1 MTGFLASSK
10 APHLMHSDGYGLD
23 RKVPF
28 HRSYWVI
35 PGKFLAGCYP
45 GSKYRDDTDQK
56 LTALLGCGIRHVL
69 NHMEPDERDWNGLP
83 FVPYEDQLE
92 SIAGSMGYTVT
103 FDRMAIKDAGVPSRK
118 TMCRIPGRI
127 DQCIRNQKHVYIR
140 CLGGR
145 GRTGT
150 VVGCFLARHGM
161 ASGHNMLDRIQ
172 ELRRNAEDHD
182 FSSPES
188 TQQVELV
195 LSWVEAE

>member
-10 APHLMHSDGYGLD
+10 APGFMQSHGYSLD
-23 RKVPF
+23 LKVPF

-45 GSKYRDDTDQK
+45 GSKYRDEADQK
-56 LTALLGCGIRHVL
+56 LTALLGCGIRHVVNL
-69 NHMEPDERDWNGLP
+69 MEPDERDWNGLP

-92 SIAGSMGYTVT
+92 SIAGSMGHTVT
-103 FDRMAIKDAGVPSRK
+103 FDRLAIKDTWVRSRK
-118 TMCRIPGRI
+118 TMCRILDRI
-127 DQCIRNQKHVYIR
+127 DQCIRNQKHVYIH

-161 ASGHNMLDRIQ
+161 ASGHNLPDRIQ

-182 FSSPES
+182 FASPES
-188 TQQVELV
+188 MQQVELV